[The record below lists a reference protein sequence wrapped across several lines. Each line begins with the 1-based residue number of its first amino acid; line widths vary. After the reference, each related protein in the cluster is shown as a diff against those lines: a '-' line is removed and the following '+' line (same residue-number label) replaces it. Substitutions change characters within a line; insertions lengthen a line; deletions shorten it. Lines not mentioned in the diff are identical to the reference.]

1 MAGREGGRALTGPAG
16 QPAGTAAGT
25 PAAGAKAAGASA
37 PAGPASTPAATAAPP
52 ADGSTST
59 STSTSR
65 RRRPSLRLSRTR
77 LLGVA
82 LAVALVA
89 LAVTGALL
97 LRTPS
102 DDSLRDSALL
112 AARTYSSSLTT
123 FDART
128 LDDDVER
135 VKRASTEQFAQE
147 YDQTIDDLRES
158 VLAEQTVSVGTVVGA
173 GIEELDDRTATVL
186 VAVNQQISGT
196 EGEPRTEAN
205 RLRMVLERRDGRWL
219 IRTVER
225 L

>member
-37 PAGPASTPAATAAPP
+37 PAGAASPPAATEARPP
-52 ADGSTST
+52 DGPPSTP
-59 STSTSR
+59 R
-65 RRRPSLRLSRTR
+65 RRRPSLRLSPTR

-102 DDSLRDSALL
+102 DDNLRDSALL

-128 LDDDVER
+128 LDGDVER

-147 YDQTIDDLRES
+147 YDQTIADLRES

-173 GIEELDDRTATVL
+173 GVEELDDRTATVL
-186 VAVNQQISGT
+186 VAVNQQISGSA
-196 EGEPRTEAN
+196 GEPRTEAN

-219 IRTVER
+219 IGTVER